1 MEGPP
6 ELPFKIDGHVE
17 VRLDMKGAFSSLVF
31 SLPGIIHLTL
41 PDGSLIEMSTKT
53 LEVTGILSDKKT
65 YTMMDVMNI
74 NDVTNGVNASVTF
87 DCNKDKRG
95 GFFSFG
101 GEKKDANNNWI
112 NRTDLISI

>member
-87 DCNKDKRG
+87 DCNKEKRG
-95 GFFSFG
+95 GLFSFG